1 MWNLPQTL
9 KQLRRRA
16 CDEPKEFHILTDQG
30 EEWAVDDSHEIE
42 DAKEALE
49 RLEFQRQMETE
60 ALDIAMLSEAF
71 SKLPKL
77 LTLCFEYTVC
87 PPGSWDLAQM
97 GFEVYDPGIPW
108 RCHVFQTFLQALA
121 KAECQPQGILWHNE
135 GLQLENDAEALPI
148 WAFNDLN
155 LLIDQQQ
162 MSRLLS
168 NLRVLHIERTWYPGY
183 EAFALDDILPDC
195 ALGNF
200 LELCP
205 RLEELFIS
213 FGFIHNGC
221 TNRHLMGRKPHKN
234 LRKLTFW
241 NMSID
246 LDELIQCLVRNK
258 SLELLSL
265 DTVTLASGGWPTFL
279 NRLRGIPLR
288 RLRSLD
294 LLDLRTSSREGEILG
309 WLNNEQDLLDYIHGK
324 TQTNPYSLEVEGEEE
339 EEED

>member
-1 MWNLPQTL
+1 M
-9 KQLRRRA
+9 
-16 CDEPKEFHILTDQG
+16 
-30 EEWAVDDSHEIE
+30 DDSREIE
-42 DAKEALE
+42 EAKEALE
-49 RLEFQRQMETE
+49 RLDFQRQMETE

-77 LTLCFEYTVC
+77 VTLCFEYTDC
-87 PPGSWDLAQM
+87 SPGSWDLAEM
-97 GFEVYDPGIPW
+97 GFEVYNPGIPW

-121 KAECQPQGILWHNE
+121 RAECKPQRILWHNQ
-135 GLQLENDAEALPI
+135 GPYDADVNEALPI

-155 LLIDQQQ
+155 LLMDQEQ

-168 NLRVLHIERTWYPGY
+168 NLRVLDIQRTWFNWP
-183 EAFALDDILPDC
+183 EVFALDDILPDC

-200 LELCP
+200 VELCP
-205 RLEELFIS
+205 RLEELCIS

-234 LRKLTFW
+234 LRKLTFG

-265 DTVTLASGGWPTFL
+265 ENVTLASGGWPTFL

-324 TQTNPYSLEVEGEEE
+324 TQTNPYMIPI
-339 EEED
+339 